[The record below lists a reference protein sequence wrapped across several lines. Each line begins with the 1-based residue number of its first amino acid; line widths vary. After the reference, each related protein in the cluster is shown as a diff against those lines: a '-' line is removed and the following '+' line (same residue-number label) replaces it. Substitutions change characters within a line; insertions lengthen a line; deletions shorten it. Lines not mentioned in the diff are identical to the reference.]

1 MGLSWI
7 DYWNSDSPVYVNDRH
22 KALHA
27 KAVAGDIIALIETPD
42 ARVLDYGCGEALE
55 AKRVAARCGTLFLH
69 DAAPAVLAKL
79 AERMADE
86 PRARPVDAAGVE
98 AIEDASLDLI
108 VINSVAQYIPK
119 EDFAALLA
127 RLAGKLKSGGRLVL
141 GDLLPPGLSP
151 VTDAKALLSFG
162 FQGGFLVPAMLG
174 LVRTYFSEYR
184 NIRSALGLVQ
194 YAPEE
199 AMALLE
205 AAGLK
210 AARLPRNFG
219 HNQARMAFEGRRP

>member
-1 MGLSWI
+1 MGLSWV
-7 DYWNSDSPVYVNDRH
+7 DYWNGDSPVYVNDRH

-27 KAVAGDIIALIETPD
+27 KAVAGDIITLIETPD
-42 ARVLDYGCGEALE
+42 AKVLDYGCGEALE
-55 AKRVAARCGTLFLH
+55 ASRVASRCGTLYLH

-79 AERMADE
+79 MARVADQ
-86 PRARPVDAAGVE
+86 ANIRPVDAE
-98 AIEDASLDLI
+98 AVWQIEDNSLDLI

-119 EDFAALLA
+119 DDFAALIA

-162 FQGGFLVPAMLG
+162 FNGGFLIPAMLG

-184 NIRSALGLVQ
+184 NIRSALGLMH

-199 AMALLE
+199 AVGVLE

-210 AARLPRNFG
+210 GKRLARNFG
-219 HNQARMAFEGRRP
+219 HNQVRMAFEGRKP